1 MVAVDGGEV
10 RTLGAR
16 VDGWVERLRARRG
29 WALLAVNLRLFI
41 GFALLPSGLKKVL
54 GEPFTDPANTGAF
67 HDFLDAF
74 HATGSFYTWVGV
86 MQLGTAL
93 LLMTQRHATAG
104 AALALPIFTTIL
116 VFCWSTGVVFTAS
129 VVTLIVLG
137 VTFLLLWD
145 LRAWRGLL
153 APTFGA
159 GREATTTPVSA
170 SPVDLGLW
178 ARCGV
183 GVLMLYAAACLLQG
197 GIYRPRGVELDNPAF
212 YLFPVMLLLPIATWL
227 VDRGRYR
234 RGRRGVSS
242 PG

>member
-1 MVAVDGGEV
+1 MVDEVGGARGALWEAIE
-10 RTLGAR
+10 AR
-16 VDGWVERLRARRG
+16 VDRLRARRG

-54 GEPFTDPANTGAF
+54 GQPFTDPANTGPF

-74 HATGSFYTWVGV
+74 LATGAFYHWVGV
-86 MQLGTAL
+86 MQLAAAV
-93 LLMTQRHATAG
+93 LLMTQRYATLG

-129 VVTLIVLG
+129 VVTLIELG
-137 VTFLLLWD
+137 VVFLMVWEV
-145 LRAWRGLL
+145 RAWRAVF
-153 APTFGA
+153 APTYGSRPHA
-159 GREATTTPVSA
+159 PTTPTAA

-178 ARCGV
+178 ARCGL
-183 GVLMLYAAACLLQG
+183 GVLALYAAACVVQG

-212 YLFPVMLLLPIATWL
+212 YLFPLMLLFPIATWL
-227 VDRGRYR
+227 VERRRQRGA
-234 RGRRGVSS
+234 SS